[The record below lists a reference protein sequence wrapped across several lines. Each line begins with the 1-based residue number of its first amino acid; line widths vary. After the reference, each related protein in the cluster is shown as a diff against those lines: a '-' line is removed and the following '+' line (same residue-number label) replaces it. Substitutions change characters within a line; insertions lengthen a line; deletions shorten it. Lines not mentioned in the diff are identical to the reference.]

1 MQTNQAEIKS
11 QEAATLSK
19 ALIRA
24 ASLLHIRQAS
34 VARILGISQASAS
47 RLFAGSYLLNPER
60 GKEWEFAVLLIRL
73 FRSLDA
79 MIGHGENAQK
89 WLTGNNLSLAGRP
102 IDLIETTEGLIRVL
116 HYVDAYRGRI

>member
-1 MQTNQAEIKS
+1 MSIPHPETVN

-24 ASLLHIRQAS
+24 AALLHIKQSS
-34 VARILGISQASAS
+34 VARILGISQATAS
-47 RLFAGSYLLNPER
+47 RLFAGSYVLHQER
-60 GKEWEFAVLLIRL
+60 GKEWEFALLLIRL

-79 MIGHGENAQK
+79 MLGHGDNAQE

-102 IDLIETTEGLIRVL
+102 IDLIETTEGLVRVL
-116 HYVDAYRGRI
+116 HYVDAHRGRI

>member
-1 MQTNQAEIKS
+1 MAISQPEIGI

-24 ASLLHIRQAS
+24 AALLRIKQSS
-34 VARILGISQASAS
+34 VARILGISQATAS
-47 RLFAGSYLLNPER
+47 RLFAGSYVLNRER

-79 MIGHGENAQK
+79 MIGHGDNAQK

-102 IDLIETTEGLIRVL
+102 IDLIETTEGLVRVL
-116 HYVDAYRGRI
+116 HYVDAHRGRI